1 MMRWGEGPALVH
13 INRSVYIATMPRD
26 SSLTRAHIIQAADDL
41 FYGEGIRSAS
51 MDAIAERAGVTKRT
65 LYYHFRS
72 KDDLITAYLVARD
85 EPTLVRYE
93 AWLDTTQ
100 GTLAEQIAGL
110 FQKLAEV
117 AKSAKWKGCG
127 FLRAAAEL
135 ASSPGHPAL
144 KVGSAHKKKFES
156 WLAGRITGE
165 GLDEAALRARQLMIL
180 LDGAV
185 AQMLIHR
192 DPLYALAAGKAAS
205 ALLAKGS
212 AQQERPASKLYRRS
226 NSSR

>member
-1 MMRWGEGPALVH
+1 M
-13 INRSVYIATMPRD
+13 MPRD
-26 SSLTRAHIIQAADDL
+26 SSLTRTHIIQAADDL

-51 MDAIAERAGVTKRT
+51 VDAIAERAGVTKRT

-72 KDDLITAYLVARD
+72 KDDLITAYLAARD

-93 AWLDTTQ
+93 AWLDATQ
-100 GTLAEQIAGL
+100 GTLAEQIGGL
-110 FQKLAEV
+110 FQKLADV

-144 KVGSAHKKKFES
+144 KIGSAHKKKFES

-165 GLDEAALRARQLMIL
+165 GLDDAALRARQLMIL

-192 DPLYALAAGKAAS
+192 DPLYALAAGKAAA
-205 ALLAKGS
+205 ALLAKEA
-212 AQQERPASKLYRRS
+212 AQQGPPSKLYRRS
-226 NSSR
+226 NSGRRVRRDQQI

>member
-1 MMRWGEGPALVH
+1 VH
-13 INRSVYIATMPRD
+13 INRLVYIATMPRD
-26 SSLTRAHIIQAADDL
+26 SSLTRARIIQAADDL

-51 MDAIAERAGVTKRT
+51 VDAIAEQAGVTKRT
-65 LYYHFRS
+65 LYYHFQS

-93 AWLDTTQ
+93 AWIDTTQ
-100 GTLAEQIAGL
+100 GTLAEQIEGL
-110 FQKLAEV
+110 FQKLAQV
-117 AKSAKWKGCG
+117 AKGAKWKGCG

-144 KVGSAHKKKFES
+144 KIGSAHKKKFES

-165 GLDEAALRARQLMIL
+165 GFDDAALRARQLMIL

-192 DPLYALAAGKAAS
+192 DPLYALAAGKAATD
-205 ALLAKGS
+205 LLTKRG
-212 AQQERPASKLYRRS
+212 AQQSRAANPYLRS
-226 NSSR
+226 NSGRKVRHDQRI

>member
-1 MMRWGEGPALVH
+1 
-13 INRSVYIATMPRD
+13 MPRD
-26 SSLTRAHIIQAADDL
+26 SSLTRTQIIQAADDL

-51 MDAIAERAGVTKRT
+51 VDAIAERAGVTKRT

-72 KDDLITAYLVARD
+72 KDDLIAAYLEARD
-85 EPTLVRYE
+85 EPTLARYE

-100 GTLAEQIAGL
+100 GTLAEQIAGF
-110 FQKLAEV
+110 FQKLARV
-117 AKSAKWKGCG
+117 ANDAKWKGCG

-135 ASSPGHPAL
+135 AGTPGHPAQ
-144 KVGSAHKKKFES
+144 KIGSAHKKKFES

-165 GLDEAALRARQLMIL
+165 GLDDSALRARQLMIL

-205 ALLAKGS
+205 ALLVK
-212 AQQERPASKLYRRS
+212 EKSKYTD
-226 NSSR
+226 

>member
-1 MMRWGEGPALVH
+1 MAPMG
-13 INRSVYIATMPRD
+13 SKATT
-26 SSLTRAHIIQAADDL
+26 TRALIVQAADDL

-72 KDDLITAYLVARD
+72 KDDLIAAYLQARD
-85 EPTLVRYE
+85 EPTLARY
-93 AWLDTTQ
+93 AYWLDETE
-100 GTLAEQIAGL
+100 GSLADQMAGI
-110 FQKLAEV
+110 FRRLARV
-117 AKSAKWKGCG
+117 AARAKWKGCG

-144 KVGSAHKKKFES
+144 KIGSSHKKKFEA
-156 WLAGRITGE
+156 WLAGRIQAE
-165 GLDEAALRARQLMIL
+165 GLEEPDMRARQLMIV

-192 DPLYALAAGKAAS
+192 DPSYARAAGEVAV
-205 ALLAKGS
+205 ALLTKTVG
-212 AQQERPASKLYRRS
+212 
-226 NSSR
+226 